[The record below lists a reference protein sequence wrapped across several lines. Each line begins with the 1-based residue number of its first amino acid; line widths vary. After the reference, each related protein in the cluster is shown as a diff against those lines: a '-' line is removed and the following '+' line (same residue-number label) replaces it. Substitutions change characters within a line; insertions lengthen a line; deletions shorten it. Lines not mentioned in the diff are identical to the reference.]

1 MQPDSSGVPGTSI
14 GLRTRRRQPAMA
26 ALAAAVIAAGG
37 LVGFL
42 AYSQTSHRTAVL
54 AIARSVTAGDVVRD
68 ADLTEVSV
76 SLDPGLKPF
85 AAAERSKVVG
95 KRAAVSLTPGGMLS
109 RGQITTR
116 TLVGADEQLVGIGL
130 KASQVPATRL
140 SAGDRVQVVSTPAD
154 GAAEQQSGKADVDQE
169 PSPRTIPARVVRVGA
184 REQATGEVVVD
195 VAVRAVDGP
204 TLASRAAGGN
214 IALVV
219 APSSAGGG
227 S

>member
-1 MQPDSSGVPGTSI
+1 
-14 GLRTRRRQPAMA
+14 MA

-42 AYSQTSHRTAVL
+42 AYSQTSDRTAVL
-54 AIARSVTAGDVVRD
+54 AISRAVTAGDVIRD

-76 SLDPGLKPF
+76 TLDPALKPYP
-85 AAAERSKVVG
+85 ASERGQVVG
-95 KRAAVSLTPGGMLS
+95 KRAAVSLAPGRMLCQ
-109 RGQITTR
+109 GQITTR
-116 TLVGADEQLVGIGL
+116 TLVGEDEQLVGIGL
-130 KASQVPATRL
+130 KANQLPATRL

-154 GAAEQQSGKADVDQE
+154 GAAEQQSGKGDQE
-169 PSPRTIPARVVRVGA
+169 ASPRTIPARVVRVGA

-195 VAVRAVDGP
+195 VAVREVDGP

-219 APSSAGGG
+219 APPGADGG